1 MSVVIAQPRHE
12 QFNIVLTNS
21 DCTSEDI
28 KGGMFKDRVF
38 RFCIMLSLEP
48 GVVVLV
54 QGSYASVKTWAKA
67 KSCFTV
73 ALLMGSGRKIAFS
86 PAFYVKNPKAN

>member
-1 MSVVIAQPRHE
+1 M
-12 QFNIVLTNS
+12 LTNFV
-21 DCTSEDI
+21 CTLEDI

-38 RFCIMLSLEP
+38 RFRIMLSLEL
-48 GVVVLV
+48 GVVALV
-54 QGSYASVKTWAKA
+54 QGSSASVKTRAKA

-73 ALLMGSGRKIAFS
+73 ALLTGSGRKIAFS